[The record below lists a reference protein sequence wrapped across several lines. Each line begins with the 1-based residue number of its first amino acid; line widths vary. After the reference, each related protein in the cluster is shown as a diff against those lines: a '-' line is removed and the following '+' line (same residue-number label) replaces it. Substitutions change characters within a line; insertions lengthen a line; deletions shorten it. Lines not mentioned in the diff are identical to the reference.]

1 MVFRRVRA
9 APLKLLALFLTLSAV
24 PLSALGWLGYRVLE
38 QDRALEAQQLRDRLD
53 NAGSVVTRELDRGL
67 AAWEELLPVAAR
79 GQEIALPPGGVFLL
93 VGPDGV
99 RRLQG
104 EQLPYYP
111 RIAHA
116 EGSTRAVF
124 ADAETHEF
132 RESDLTAAIAAY
144 RHLTS
149 SEDEAVRAEALMR
162 LARALRKGQ
171 RTEDALAAY
180 ARLAGLGAVP
190 VAGAPAELV
199 ARRERAVLLAAIG
212 RKDVADRELALLASA
227 LTDGRYRI
235 DRPTFE
241 YFSEALPERPPVP
254 PMAAAVEA
262 FWTRWQEQPAGR
274 IAWSRDS
281 DAFVSVWRNTPNGTA
296 AIVAHIDVLTTSL
309 GESLKSFRATARF
322 QDSTGR
328 VLWGEPLSAPQMI
341 TRNTREAG
349 LPWSLQIAPAD
360 RAALQQAAA
369 SRGNLF
375 AAGFV
380 SMLLVVSS
388 ASYFV
393 FRAVNRELQV
403 ARLQSDFV
411 AAVSHEFRTPLTAM
425 CHLADLLE
433 RGDASQGRLADY
445 YRAIA
450 TESRRLH
457 AMVENLLDFGRMDSG
472 RRTYEFCDM
481 NAVDLVE
488 RVAQEYADR
497 SPTSASRIEKA
508 LPACTDDAIV
518 AADRE
523 ALMLAVRNLLD
534 NAMKYSPADAPV
546 RLSVS
551 RHDGRVDISV
561 QDCGGGISR
570 DERHAI
576 FRKFTR
582 GRAARTLN
590 VKGTGIGL
598 TMVDQIVKAHG
609 GRLQLDSEPG
619 RGSTFTIRLPVAS

>member
-24 PLSALGWLGYRVLE
+24 PLSTLAWLGYRVLE
-38 QDRALEAQQLRDRLD
+38 QNRALEAQQLRERLD

-67 AAWEELLPVAAR
+67 AMWEELLPVAAR
-79 GQEIALPPGGVFLL
+79 GQDIALPAGVVFLL
-93 VGPDGV
+93 IGPDGV
-99 RRLQG
+99 TRLQG
-104 EQLPYYP
+104 AQLPYYP
-111 RIAHA
+111 RIRYA

-124 ADAETHEF
+124 ADAEIHEF

-144 RHLTS
+144 RDLTS
-149 SEDEAVRAEALMR
+149 SDDEAVRAEALMR

-171 RTEDALAAY
+171 RTDDALAAY
-180 ARLAGLGAVP
+180 ARLARLGAVP

-199 ARRERAVLLAAIG
+199 ARRESAVLLAAIG
-212 RKDVADRELALLASA
+212 RKNVADRELALLASA

-241 YFSEALPERPPVP
+241 YFSEALPKRPPVP

-262 FWTRWQEQPAGR
+262 FWTPWQEQPAGR

-296 AIVAHIDVLTTSL
+296 AIVAGVGVLTTSI
-309 GESLKSFRATARF
+309 GESLKSFRVTARF
-322 QDSTGR
+322 QDSSGR
-328 VLWGEPLSAPQMI
+328 VVWGEPLSAPPI
-341 TRNTREAG
+341 TRTTHEAG
-349 LPWSLQIAPAD
+349 LPWLLQIAPVD
-360 RAALQQAAA
+360 SAALQQAAA
-369 SRGNLF
+369 SRSNLF

-380 SMLLVVSS
+380 LMLLVVSS

-425 CHLADLLE
+425 CHLTDILE

-445 YRAIA
+445 YRAIG

-488 RVAQEYADR
+488 RVAQEYGDR
-497 SPTSASRIEKA
+497 SPASTSRIEKV
-508 LPACTDDAIV
+508 LPACEDHAIV

-534 NAMKYSPADAPV
+534 NALKYSPADAPV
-546 RLSVS
+546 RLSVL
-551 RHDGRVDISV
+551 RHDGRIDISV
-561 QDCGGGISR
+561 QDRGAGISS
-570 DERHAI
+570 DERRAI

-609 GRLQLDSEPG
+609 GRLELDSEPG